1 MLVGIPFPHW
11 IKNLLLRLPMP
22 PHWNEKSNSLEPVRK
37 HRLANSHKMKKK
49 QLFITTIILIACS
62 LSGYSQDQ
70 DSTVI
75 RSFFNETLIKGKSY
89 EWLRELTTKIGPRL
103 SGSAGAT
110 KAVAWGKSLLESG
123 GYDKVFLQDVMVPH
137 WVRGKKEEGY
147 ILNGTQKI
155 SVPLVALGGSI
166 ATASKGITAEVIE
179 VKTFQELRDLGKEKC
194 SGKIIFFNRPMD
206 PTKINT
212 FEAYGQ
218 AGDQRR
224 SGANEASKVGAI
236 GVIVRSLSN
245 TENDFPHTGAM
256 VYATG
261 VPLIPA
267 AAISTIAANLLSR
280 TLKENPNTKFFFRQS
295 CESLPD
301 VASNNVV
308 AEIKGSEKPDEI
320 IVVGGHL
327 DSWDLAQGAHDD
339 GTGIVQSMEV
349 LRLFKTLNIKPKH
362 TIRVVL
368 FMNEENGNKGGIKYA
383 DLAKNNNEKHI
394 FAMESDNGGFT
405 PRGFGVQGG
414 SQEILSKIKT
424 FRTLLSPYGL
434 NEIER
439 GSGGSDIG
447 PLAPQGTVLLGFKPD
462 PQRYFEYHHAANDLF
477 ETVNQREL
485 EMGAASMASMIY
497 LIDKNF

>member
-166 ATASKGITAEVIE
+166 ATAPKGITAEVIE

>member
-1 MLVGIPFPHW
+1 
-11 IKNLLLRLPMP
+11 
-22 PHWNEKSNSLEPVRK
+22 
-37 HRLANSHKMKKK
+37 MKKQ
-49 QLFITTIILIACS
+49 QLFITTIILLTIS
-62 LSGYSQDQ
+62 LSGHSQDN

-75 RSFFNETLIKGKSY
+75 RKFFNEALGKGKSY

-103 SGSAGAT
+103 SGSEGAK
-110 KAVAWGKSLLESG
+110 KAVNWGKNLLESG
-123 GYDKVFLQDVMVPH
+123 GYDKIFLQDVMVPH
-137 WVRGKKEEGY
+137 WVRGKKEEGF
-147 ILNGTQKI
+147 ILNGKAKI

-166 ATASKGITAEVIE
+166 NTPKKGLTAGVIE
-179 VKTFQELRDLGKEKC
+179 VKTFQELRSLGKEKC
-194 SGKIIFFNRPMD
+194 AGKIIFFNRPMD
-206 PTKINT
+206 ATKINT

-224 SGANEASKVGAI
+224 SGANEASKMGAI
-236 GVIVRSLSN
+236 GVIIRSLSS
-245 TENDFPHTGAM
+245 TENDFPHTGSM
-256 VYATG
+256 LYATG

-267 AAISTIAANLLSR
+267 AALSTNAATLLSK
-280 TLKENPNTKFFFRQS
+280 TLKENPDLKFYFRQS
-295 CESLPD
+295 CESLADAP
-301 VASNNVV
+301 SHNVV
-308 AEIKGSEKPDEI
+308 AEIKGSEKPDEF

-339 GTGIVQSMEV
+339 GTGIAQSMEV

-368 FMNEENGNKGGIKYA
+368 FMNEENGNRGGIKYA
-383 DLAKNNNEKHI
+383 DLAKSNNEKHI

-414 SQEILSKIKT
+414 SAEILSKIQG
-424 FRTLLSPYGL
+424 FHSLLSPYGL

-439 GSGGSDIG
+439 GSGGVDIG
-447 PLAPQGTVLLGFKPD
+447 PLAPQGTVLVGFKPD
-462 PQRYFEYHHAANDLF
+462 AQRYFEYHHASNDLF

>member
-1 MLVGIPFPHW
+1 
-11 IKNLLLRLPMP
+11 
-22 PHWNEKSNSLEPVRK
+22 
-37 HRLANSHKMKKK
+37 MKKSTT
-49 QLFITTIILIACS
+49 FITTFILVISS
-62 LSGYSQDQ
+62 LSGHSQDN
-70 DSTVI
+70 DSITI
-75 RSFFNETLIKGKSY
+75 RKIFNESLGKGKSY

-103 SGSAGAT
+103 SGSEGAA
-110 KAVAWGKSLLESG
+110 KAVTWGKNLLESG

-147 ILNGTQKI
+147 ILNGKQKT
-155 SVPLVALGGSI
+155 SVPLAALGGSI
-166 ATASKGITAEVIE
+166 STPEKGITAEVIE

-194 SGKIIFFNRPMD
+194 QGKIIFFNRPVD

-224 SGANEASKVGAI
+224 SGANEASKMGAV
-236 GVIVRSLSN
+236 GVIIRSLSN
-245 TENDFPHTGAM
+245 TENDFPHTGSM
-256 VYATG
+256 QYATG

-267 AAISTIAANLLSR
+267 AALSTNAATLLSK
-280 TLKENPNTKFFFRQS
+280 TLKENSNLKFYFRQS

-301 VASNNVV
+301 APSHNVV
-308 AEIKGSEKPDEI
+308 AEIKGSEKPEEI

-349 LRLFKTLNIKPKH
+349 LRIFKTLNIKPKH
-362 TIRVVL
+362 TLRVVL
-368 FMNEENGNKGGIKYA
+368 FMNEENGTKGGIKYA
-383 DLAKNNNEKHI
+383 DLAKANNEKHI

-405 PRGFGVQGG
+405 PRGFGIQGG
-414 SQEILSKIKT
+414 SAEILAKIKAFST
-424 FRTLLSPYGL
+424 VLSPYGL
-434 NEIER
+434 NEIEK

-462 PQRYFEYHHAANDLF
+462 PQRYFEYHHASNDRF

>member
-1 MLVGIPFPHW
+1 M
-11 IKNLLLRLPMP
+11 
-22 PHWNEKSNSLEPVRK
+22 
-37 HRLANSHKMKKK
+37 KK
-49 QLFITTIILIACS
+49 QLFITTIILLTFS
-62 LSGYSQDQ
+62 LSGYSQDN
-70 DSTVI
+70 DSTTI
-75 RSFFNETLIKGKSY
+75 RKFFNEALGNGKSY

-103 SGSAGAT
+103 SGSEGAK
-110 KAVAWGKSLLESG
+110 KAVIWGKNLLETG
-123 GYDKVFLQDVMVPH
+123 GYDRVFLQDVMVPH

-147 ILNGTQKI
+147 ILDGKTKT

-166 ATASKGITAEVIE
+166 NTPEKGLTAEVIE

-194 SGKIIFFNRPMD
+194 TGKIIFFNRPMD

-224 SGANEASKVGAI
+224 SGANEASKMGAI
-236 GVIVRSLSN
+236 GVIIRSLSS
-245 TENDFPHTGAM
+245 TENDFPHTGSM
-256 VYATG
+256 LYATG

-267 AAISTIAANLLSR
+267 AALSTNAATLLSK
-280 TLKENPNTKFFFRQS
+280 TLKKNPNLKFYFRQS

-301 VASNNVV
+301 APSHNVV
-308 AEIKGSEKPDEI
+308 AEIKGSEKPNEF

-339 GTGIVQSMEV
+339 GTGIAQSLEV
-349 LRLFKTLNIKPKH
+349 LRMFKTLNIKPKH
-362 TIRVVL
+362 TLRVVL
-368 FMNEENGNKGGIKYA
+368 FMNEENGNRGGIKYA
-383 DLAKNNNEKHI
+383 DLAKANNEKHI

-405 PRGFGVQGG
+405 PRGFGIQG
-414 SQEILSKIKT
+414 STPQILEKLQG

-439 GSGGSDIG
+439 GSGGVDIG
-447 PLAPQGTVLLGFKPD
+447 PLAPQGTILVGFKPD
-462 PQRYFEYHHAANDLF
+462 PQRYFEYHHASNDRF

-485 EMGAASMASMIY
+485 EMGAASMAAMIY

>member
-1 MLVGIPFPHW
+1 
-11 IKNLLLRLPMP
+11 
-22 PHWNEKSNSLEPVRK
+22 
-37 HRLANSHKMKKK
+37 MKK
-49 QLFITTIILIACS
+49 LATFITTIILVTFS
-62 LSGYSQDQ
+62 LSGYSQDN
-70 DSTVI
+70 DSIAI
-75 RSFFNETLIKGKSY
+75 RKIFNESLGKGKSY

-103 SGSAGAT
+103 SGSEGAR
-110 KAVAWGKSLLESG
+110 KAVTWGKNLLESG
-123 GYDKVFLQDVMVPH
+123 GYDKIFLQDVMVPH

-147 ILNGTQKI
+147 ILNGKQKI
-155 SVPLVALGGSI
+155 VVPLAALGGSI
-166 ATASKGITAEVIE
+166 STPEKGITAQVIE

-194 SGKIIFFNRPMD
+194 QGKIIFFNRPMD

-224 SGANEASKVGAI
+224 SGANEASKMGAV
-236 GVIVRSLSN
+236 GVIIRSLSN
-245 TENDFPHTGAM
+245 TENDFPHTGSM
-256 VYATG
+256 QYATG
-261 VPLIPA
+261 IPLIPA
-267 AAISTIAANLLSR
+267 AALSTNAATLLSKM
-280 TLKENPNTKFFFRQS
+280 LKENSGLKFYFRQS

-301 VASNNVV
+301 APSHNVV
-308 AEIKGSEKPDEI
+308 AEIKGSEKPEEI

-349 LRLFKTLNIKPKH
+349 LRIFKTLNIKPKH
-362 TIRVVL
+362 TLRVVL
-368 FMNEENGNKGGIKYA
+368 FMNEENGTKGGIKYA
-383 DLAKNNNEKHI
+383 DLAKANNEKHI

-405 PRGFGVQGG
+405 PRGFGIQGG
-414 SQEILSKIKT
+414 SAEILAKIKA
-424 FRTLLSPYGL
+424 FSAVLSPYGL
-434 NEIER
+434 NEIEK

-462 PQRYFEYHHAANDLF
+462 PQRYFEYHHASNDRF

>member
-1 MLVGIPFPHW
+1 
-11 IKNLLLRLPMP
+11 
-22 PHWNEKSNSLEPVRK
+22 
-37 HRLANSHKMKKK
+37 MKKSTT
-49 QLFITTIILIACS
+49 FITTIILVISS
-62 LSGYSQDQ
+62 LSGHSQDN
-70 DSTVI
+70 DSITI
-75 RSFFNETLIKGKSY
+75 RKIFNESLGKGKSY

-103 SGSAGAT
+103 SGSEGAA
-110 KAVAWGKSLLESG
+110 KAVTWGKNLLESG

-147 ILNGTQKI
+147 ILNGKQKT
-155 SVPLVALGGSI
+155 SVPLAALGGSI
-166 ATASKGITAEVIE
+166 STPEKGITAEVIE

-194 SGKIIFFNRPMD
+194 QGKIIFFNRPVD

-224 SGANEASKVGAI
+224 SGANEASKMGAV
-236 GVIVRSLSN
+236 GVIIRSLSN
-245 TENDFPHTGAM
+245 TENDFPHTGSM
-256 VYATG
+256 QYATG

-267 AAISTIAANLLSR
+267 AALSTNAATLLSK
-280 TLKENPNTKFFFRQS
+280 TLKENSNLKFYFRQS

-301 VASNNVV
+301 APSHNVV
-308 AEIKGSEKPDEI
+308 AEIKGSEKPEEI

-349 LRLFKTLNIKPKH
+349 LRIFKTLNIKPKH
-362 TIRVVL
+362 TLRVVL
-368 FMNEENGNKGGIKYA
+368 FMNEENGTKGGIKYA
-383 DLAKNNNEKHI
+383 DLAKANNEKHI

-405 PRGFGVQGG
+405 PRGFGIQGG
-414 SQEILSKIKT
+414 SAEILAKIKAFST
-424 FRTLLSPYGL
+424 VLSPYGL
-434 NEIER
+434 NEIEK

-462 PQRYFEYHHAANDLF
+462 PQRYFEYHHASNDRF

>member
-1 MLVGIPFPHW
+1 
-11 IKNLLLRLPMP
+11 
-22 PHWNEKSNSLEPVRK
+22 
-37 HRLANSHKMKKK
+37 MKISTT
-49 QLFITTIILIACS
+49 FITTIILVIFS
-62 LSGYSQDQ
+62 LSGYSQDN
-70 DSTVI
+70 DSTTI
-75 RSFFNETLIKGKSY
+75 RKIFNESLGKGKSY

-103 SGSAGAT
+103 SGSEGAK
-110 KAVAWGKSLLESG
+110 KAVAWGKNLLESE

-147 ILNGTQKI
+147 ILNSKQKTI
-155 SVPLVALGGSI
+155 VPIVALGGSI
-166 ATASKGITAEVIE
+166 STSEKGITAEVIE

-194 SGKIIFFNRPMD
+194 QGKIIFFNRPMD

-224 SGANEASKVGAI
+224 SGANEASKMGAI
-236 GVIVRSLSN
+236 GVIIRSLSN
-245 TENDFPHTGAM
+245 TENDFPHTGSM
-256 VYATG
+256 QYATG
-261 VPLIPA
+261 VALIPA
-267 AAISTIAANLLSR
+267 AALSTNAATLLSK
-280 TLKENPNTKFFFRQS
+280 TLKENPNLKFHFRQS

-301 VASNNVV
+301 APSHNVV

-327 DSWDLAQGAHDD
+327 DSWDLAQVAHDD

-349 LRLFKTLNIKPKH
+349 LRIFKTLNIKPKH
-362 TIRVVL
+362 TLRVVL
-368 FMNEENGNKGGIKYA
+368 FMNEENGTKGGIKYA
-383 DLAKNNNEKHI
+383 DLAKANNEKHI

-414 SQEILSKIKT
+414 SAEILLKIKA
-424 FRTLLSPYGL
+424 FHAILSPYGL
-434 NEIER
+434 NEIEK

-462 PQRYFEYHHAANDLF
+462 PQRYFEYHHASNDRF